1 MAFNEEQFKAIKAEF
16 EIDGEHLQEIAASF
30 RQDLQLGL
38 RDVSLSSMRMLK
50 SYVGLPSGKE
60 TGEYLALDFGGTNIR
75 VFRIR
80 LDGDGKYEIIKRVGR
95 PLIVP
100 GEYDYI
106 CKDATAEQMFDFIAE
121 LIDEAIDGDHDT
133 KYYLGHTFSFPS
145 TQDNLYNARLIIWT
159 KEFATQG
166 VEGEVANDL
175 LVAALKRRGAEN
187 VVPVAVLNDTVAVLL
202 SAAYKTPNIFIGS
215 IYATGHNTCYL
226 ESSIHDPNGV
236 GFGGMILN
244 LECGN
249 FMKLMPNRFD
259 REYDE
264 GSEKP
269 GEQRFEKMVSGR
281 YMGELL
287 GMAIA
292 ELLGEKGKKYGLTSI
307 DMSMMVLD
315 DSENLIKA
323 SDIMVTA
330 VFDPILPNRIYC
342 IQQSLFSVNIHSLYS
357 QSVYLDRPF
366 IFGSGHS
373 RNVNKSAKYIADLL
387 KLKTSGSI
395 PGQRKILFRSL
406 LSLRVIP
413 VCSFFMLVCIPILLC
428 HRGPSLCIGIA
439 LLT

>member
-1 MAFNEEQFKAIKAEF
+1 MAFNEEQFKEIISEF
-16 EIDGEHLQEIAASF
+16 TIGGERLHTIAASF

-38 RDVSLSSMRMLK
+38 RDVTQSSMRMLK

-60 TGEYLALDFGGTNIR
+60 TGDYLALDFGGTNIR

-80 LDGDGKYEIIKRVGR
+80 LDGGGKYEIIKRVGR

-121 LIDEAIDGDHDT
+121 LIDEAIDGDHAT

-175 LVAALKRRGAEN
+175 LVEALKRRGAGN
-187 VVPVAVLNDTVAVLL
+187 VEPVAVLNDTVAVLL
-202 SAAYKTPNIFIGS
+202 SAAYKTPNIYIGS

-226 ESSIHDPNGV
+226 EPSIHDPKGV
-236 GFGGMILN
+236 GLGGMILN

-249 FMKLMPNRFD
+249 FSKLAPNRFD
-259 REYDE
+259 KEYDE

-281 YMGELL
+281 YMGELF
-287 GMAIA
+287 GMAIS

-307 DMSMMVLD
+307 DMSMIILD
-315 DSENLIKA
+315 DSPNLGKA
-323 SDIMVTA
+323 SDIIMAKVGRELDPADVKKIKELASTIVIRSARLVAASFVALVWQRAGKGKIEKQHVA
-330 VFDPILPNRIYC
+330 VDG
-342 IQQSLFSVNIHSLYS
+342 
-357 QSVYLDRPF
+357 SVYEKMPLAKENIIKAMGELLEEDAGQVDTILDNG
-366 IFGSGHS
+366 GSGLG
-373 RNVNKSAKYIADLL
+373 AAIAAAMAVQ
-387 KLKTSGSI
+387 K
-395 PGQRKILFRSL
+395 
-406 LSLRVIP
+406 
-413 VCSFFMLVCIPILLC
+413 
-428 HRGPSLCIGIA
+428 
-439 LLT
+439 

>member
-1 MAFNEEQFKAIKAEF
+1 MAFNEEQFKDIMAEF
-16 EIDGEHLQEIAASF
+16 TIGGEQLQQIAASF

-75 VFRIR
+75 VFKIR
-80 LDGDGKYEIIKRVGR
+80 LDGDGKFEVVKRVGR
-95 PLIVP
+95 PLVVP

-106 CKDATAEQMFDFIAE
+106 CKDSTAEQMFGFIAE
-121 LIDEAIDGDHDT
+121 LIDEAIDGDHAT

-175 LVAALKRRGAEN
+175 LVEALKKRGVNN
-187 VVPVAVLNDTVAVLL
+187 VEPVAVLNDTVAVLL
-202 SAAYKTPNIFIGS
+202 SAAYKTPDTFIGS

-226 ESSIHDPNGV
+226 EPTIHDPKGV
-236 GFGGMILN
+236 GAGGMILN

-249 FMKLMPNRFD
+249 FSKLTPNRFD
-259 REYDE
+259 KEYDE

-281 YMGELL
+281 YMGELF

-292 ELLGEKGKKYGLTSI
+292 ELLGEKGKSYGLTSV
-307 DMSMMVLD
+307 DMSMMILD
-315 DSENLIKA
+315 ESPNLSRA
-323 SDIMVTA
+323 SDIIMAKVGRELEREDVKKVRELAKAIVIRSARLVASSFVALVWQRAGKGKIERQHVA
-330 VFDPILPNRIYC
+330 VDG
-342 IQQSLFSVNIHSLYS
+342 
-357 QSVYLDRPF
+357 SVYEKMPLAKENITKAISELLGEDAAQVDTILDNG
-366 IFGSGHS
+366 GSGLGAAIAAAMAVT
-373 RNVNKSAKYIADLL
+373 RN
-387 KLKTSGSI
+387 
-395 PGQRKILFRSL
+395 
-406 LSLRVIP
+406 
-413 VCSFFMLVCIPILLC
+413 
-428 HRGPSLCIGIA
+428 
-439 LLT
+439 

>member
-1 MAFNEEQFKAIKAEF
+1 MAFNEEQFKEIISEF
-16 EIDGEHLQEIAASF
+16 TIGGERLHTIAASF

-38 RDVSLSSMRMLK
+38 RDVTQSSMRMLK

-60 TGEYLALDFGGTNIR
+60 TGDYLALDFGGTNIR

-80 LDGDGKYEIIKRVGR
+80 LDGGGKYEIIKRVGR

-121 LIDEAIDGDHDT
+121 LIDEAIDGDHAT

-175 LVAALKRRGAEN
+175 LVEALKRRGAGN
-187 VVPVAVLNDTVAVLL
+187 VEPVAVLNDTVAVLL
-202 SAAYKTPNIFIGS
+202 SAAYKTPNIYIGS

-226 ESSIHDPNGV
+226 EPSIHDPKGV
-236 GFGGMILN
+236 GLGGMILN

-249 FMKLMPNRFD
+249 FSKLAPNRFD
-259 REYDE
+259 KEYDE

-269 GEQRFEKMVSGR
+269 GEERFEKMVSGR
-281 YMGELL
+281 YMGELF
-287 GMAIA
+287 GMAIS

-307 DMSMMVLD
+307 DMSMIILD
-315 DSENLIKA
+315 DSPNLGKA
-323 SDIMVTA
+323 SDIIMAKVGRELDPADVKKIKELASTIVIRSARLVAASFVALVWQRAGKGKIEKQHVA
-330 VFDPILPNRIYC
+330 VDG
-342 IQQSLFSVNIHSLYS
+342 
-357 QSVYLDRPF
+357 SVYEKMPLAKENIIKAMGELLEEDAGQVDTILDNG
-366 IFGSGHS
+366 GSGLG
-373 RNVNKSAKYIADLL
+373 AAIAAAMAVQ
-387 KLKTSGSI
+387 K
-395 PGQRKILFRSL
+395 
-406 LSLRVIP
+406 
-413 VCSFFMLVCIPILLC
+413 
-428 HRGPSLCIGIA
+428 
-439 LLT
+439 